1 MFLQSRPYSFTDLTM
16 LPLTDNWTSAAS
28 ISCVNTVVNAGVG
41 ASLWKGALCQPAV
54 WTWKRGMPDYQGAS
68 ACLGVRM
75 TPPPRRTTNRG
86 DEDKPRLWPH
96 RHISNMKWLRIR
108 AEE

>member
-1 MFLQSRPYSFTDLTM
+1 
-16 LPLTDNWTSAAS
+16 
-28 ISCVNTVVNAGVG
+28 
-41 ASLWKGALCQPAV
+41 
-54 WTWKRGMPDYQGAS
+54 MPDYQGAS

-96 RHISNMKWLRIR
+96 RHISSMKRLRIR